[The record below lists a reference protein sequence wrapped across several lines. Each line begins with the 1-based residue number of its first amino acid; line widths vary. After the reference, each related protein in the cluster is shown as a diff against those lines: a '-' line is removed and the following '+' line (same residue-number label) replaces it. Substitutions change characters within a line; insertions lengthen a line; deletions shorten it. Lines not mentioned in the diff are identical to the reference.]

1 MSAARRFEVLVRRG
15 RDRVDA
21 VELLD
26 RDEGEVALFW
36 DCSPRQ
42 ASRMAE
48 ALRADL
54 RALDED
60 ELLARWAAVE
70 PSDFGS

>member
-1 MSAARRFEVLVRRG
+1 MASQNRFEVVVRRG
-15 RDRVDA
+15 RDRIDA

-26 RDEGEVALFW
+26 LDDGEVALFW

-42 ASRMAE
+42 ARRMAE

-54 RALDED
+54 RLLEPG
-60 ELLARWAAVE
+60 ELLARWSAAD
-70 PSDFGS
+70 PSTFG